1 MGTGPGNPLPRIRRV
16 QERTEKFRDALSVG
30 LRSVWANAVPMVVL
44 WAIAVAL
51 VLAYHAIP
59 AVAAALEPISRWQ
72 TAGGWGAAFLNR
84 VVFCGLLPG
93 VFMVTVPSIR
103 PPRVG
108 WVVLTYCLWGGLW
121 GVIADGF
128 FTLQQAVFGAGTD
141 SLTLVAKTAVDQF
154 VWNMIICTP
163 VNAVFFAWVSRDFKP
178 GPSLNGRTFLKE
190 TCLPMLVS
198 NWIVFIPVT
207 VVTYAF
213 PLPLQIQLG
222 GFVGAFWML
231 VALHAAAVSGRRS

>member
-16 QERTEKFRDALSVG
+16 RERTVKFRDALSVG
-30 LRSVWANAVPMVVL
+30 LRSVRANAVPMVVL

-128 FTLQQAVFGAGTD
+128 FTLQQAVFGAGAD
-141 SLTLVAKTAVDQF
+141 FQTLAAMTAVD
-154 VWNMIICTP
+154 
-163 VNAVFFAWVSRDFKP
+163 
-178 GPSLNGRTFLKE
+178 
-190 TCLPMLVS
+190 
-198 NWIVFIPVT
+198 
-207 VVTYAF
+207 
-213 PLPLQIQLG
+213 
-222 GFVGAFWML
+222 
-231 VALHAAAVSGRRS
+231 